1 MCASCLRPDQ
11 LCVVISRFLPHHDSG
26 RGLTLSLGLG
36 VGTLAGVPV
45 AMVVIGITLVGLP
58 ISLMLLAVYLTGVY
72 LAKIWVGAYLGRILL
87 RPSGATKRDWVLG
100 LLGVC

>member
-1 MCASCLRPDQ
+1 MWLFPVFFHTTTQA
-11 LCVVISRFLPHHDSG
+11 VGSG
-26 RGLTLSLGLG
+26 WLSLGLG